1 MYRKSTRITLVLIAS
16 IHCCSFGNA
25 QSFESLAKSSLDSFS
40 NRFPQEKVYVH
51 TDRAMYLPEET
62 IWFKLYCMT
71 DGLPSYLSKVAY
83 VDIVNA
89 KGLVIDK
96 KMLSLK
102 DGAVYNN
109 IDLPKEILPGKYLLR
124 GYTLWMLNFPDF
136 LFTKEI
142 HVYGKE
148 TQDSK
153 TTINADD
160 ISVRFFP
167 EGGDLIAGVAT
178 IIAFKATAPD
188 ESPVDIK
195 GKIIDEDGKELASI
209 KTFHDGMGSFTLAAK
224 AGTKYYA
231 NLTIN
236 TIQKKILLPTAKAEG
251 VCLQIDNAQ
260 TSKIFLKVERSET
273 NKNLYNRFYLVGQ
286 QLGKVVYFANVN
298 FDEEQT
304 AALINKKN
312 LLPGILQLTLFD
324 KDHNPVAERL
334 LFINRPLTE
343 EALVFKTDTINL
355 KARKKNVYTFQN
367 NSASP
372 PSLSVSI
379 TDAGITK
386 DNDADNILSAMLL
399 TADLHGKI
407 YNPAYYLKY
416 TDSATVAALDLLMRV
431 HGWRRF
437 KWEAVLKQLPI
448 TLSYIAQPGNTLSG
462 KVVKA
467 GNKNTA
473 ISDGRLDVIT
483 RAEDST
489 VLLNTIQLSNNGEF
503 FIPDLSFRKK
513 AKLYFQGTNAKKEK
527 AFVHTEI
534 YPDYIDTIKKV
545 NVSRYPNLS
554 FSEALK
560 FSEAQING
568 GNISFKKDFDNN
580 GRLLKEVTVKTK
592 KISKEDSVA
601 RIYSTALFSNSDNTI
616 VVDDNT
622 KYFNIWQ
629 LIRSSIAGIEIS
641 GDLNSPTVYFKRYGN
656 LGNVFGSQS
665 TEEESPNTSTTNGI
679 AYYLNEINVAKDV
692 IDNLSINDVALVQVF
707 KGTSAFILG
716 SGEGAI
722 AVYTKNGS
730 GPNDPRDKS
739 FEMMMKTGFSVER
752 EFYSPDYSNE
762 ALNIES
768 DNRTT
773 VYWNP
778 NVKFN
783 KSGKASISFYCADN
797 SKKLYIN
804 IQGFNNEGRLF
815 CIQRI
820 IE

>member
-1 MYRKSTRITLVLIAS
+1 MTLILIAS
-16 IHCCSFGNA
+16 VHSCSIINA
-25 QSFESLAKSSLDSFS
+25 QSFESMAKSSLDSFS

-102 DGAVYNN
+102 DGAAYNN
-109 IDLPKEILPGKYLLR
+109 IDLPREILPGKYLLR

-136 LFTKEI
+136 VFTKEI
-142 HVYGKE
+142 HVYRK
-148 TQDSK
+148 DNRDNK
-153 TTINADD
+153 PPVNADD
-160 ISVRFFP
+160 ISIRFFP

-188 ESPVDIK
+188 ETPVDIK
-195 GKIIDEDGKELASI
+195 GTVIDEDGNELAAI
-209 KTFHDGMGSFTLAAK
+209 KPFHDGMGSFTLDAK
-224 AGTKYYA
+224 AGIKYYA

-236 TIQKKILLPTAKAEG
+236 TIQRKILLPIAKAEG
-251 VCLQIDNAQ
+251 VCLQVDNAQ
-260 TSKIFLKVERSET
+260 ASKIFLKVERSET

-286 QLGKVVYFANVN
+286 QLGKVVYTANVD
-298 FDEEQT
+298 FDEGQT

-324 KDHNPVAERL
+324 KNYNPVAERL

-343 EALVFKTDTINL
+343 EALVFKADTINL
-355 KARKKNVYTFQN
+355 EARKKNVYTFQN
-367 NSASP
+367 ISATS

-379 TDAGITK
+379 TDAGLTQN
-386 DNDADNILSAMLL
+386 NDADNILSAMLL
-399 TADLHGKI
+399 TSDLHGKI
-407 YNPAYYLKY
+407 YNAAYYLKN

-437 KWEAVLKQLPI
+437 KWEAVLKQQPMP
-448 TLSYIAQPGNTLSG
+448 LSYIAQPGNNLSG

-467 GNKNTA
+467 GNKNAA

-483 RAEDST
+483 KAEDST

-545 NVSRYPNLS
+545 NISRYPYLT
-554 FSEALK
+554 FSGALK
-560 FSEAQING
+560 FNEAQING
-568 GNISFKKDFDNN
+568 GNISFKKDYDNN
-580 GRLLKEVTVKTK
+580 GRLLREVTVKTK
-592 KISKEDSVA
+592 RISKEDSVV
-601 RIYSTALFSNSDNTI
+601 RIYSTALFSNSDNSI
-616 VVDDNT
+616 VVDANT

-629 LIRSSIAGIEIS
+629 LIRSSVSGIEIS

-656 LGNVFGSQS
+656 LSNVFGSQS
-665 TEEESPNTSTTNGI
+665 ADDDSPNTSTTNGI
-679 AYYLNEINVAKDV
+679 AYYLNEVNVSKDV

-716 SGEGAI
+716 AGEGAI

-730 GPNDPRDKS
+730 GAFDPRDKS
-739 FEMMMKTGFSVER
+739 FEMIMKTGFSVER

-762 ALNIES
+762 ALNIET
-768 DNRTT
+768 DKRTT

-783 KSGKASISFYCADN
+783 KSGKATISFYSTDN
-797 SKKLYIN
+797 SKRLYIN
-804 IQGFNNEGRLF
+804 IQGFDNDGRLF
-815 CIQRI
+815 SIQRI